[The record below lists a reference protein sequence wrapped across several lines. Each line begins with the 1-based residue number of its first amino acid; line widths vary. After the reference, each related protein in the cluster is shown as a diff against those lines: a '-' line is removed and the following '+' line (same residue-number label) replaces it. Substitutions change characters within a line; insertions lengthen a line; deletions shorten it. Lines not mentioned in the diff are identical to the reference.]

1 MVKGYAGRFLDVD
14 LSRGAVKDVTFPE
27 SVLVNYVGGR
37 GLAAKILWDRLGERW
52 RDVDPLGPENLLLAL
67 TGPLTNWYPGTRV
80 SVSGKSPQSNGII
93 GSTASGEFSSELR
106 AAGYDGLVVSGE
118 SDSPVYVLV
127 TDDRGEIRDA
137 KHLWGKKGKETVR
150 LINKE
155 VRAELAG
162 RQPGRG
168 LWREPGILYIGP
180 AGESKVRVAAVMQK
194 WSHAAGYGGYGA
206 VMGSKNLK
214 ALVAKG
220 TGPQPAVADID
231 EVRRLWA
238 EVTQVMFSND
248 RLRRW
253 GTGYGGYEVGAR
265 SSSEPVRNW
274 QEEWHDERGFGGSKF
289 DFRYWIKR
297 YWSDFGCPSACMKIA
312 MVKTGPFK
320 GAIGDNPD
328 YELEAYEGPNL
339 GIYDPGGCIYMSVV
353 CDELGLSGINGGN
366 LLAFAA
372 ELYQRG
378 ILTREDVGMDLK
390 WGDAK
395 AFAELAEKICR
406 REGIGEV
413 LAEGTYRAAKKISEM
428 KGVDVMKYA
437 VHVKGVEVGA
447 HGTRSGLDVK
457 PASYAC
463 AVQGGDHTSTV
474 YDAYDEM
481 TMVFADSAVICSMN
495 AWRPGY
501 DLVFRY
507 YRAVTGLGTTRDEWC
522 KVLGHRITHIQRAAL
537 LLGGPDIVWDPVK
550 DDDNPPRFYEPLPSG
565 PFTGKE
571 TGRATVEE
579 LKKQYYN
586 AIGWDERGIP
596 KPEVLKALGLD
607 DVDRALEIVR
617 QS

>member
-1 MVKGYAGRFLDVD
+1 MPYGYAGKFLDVD
-14 LSRGAVKDVTFPE
+14 LSKGTVKDTTFPD
-27 SVLVNYVGGR
+27 SVLTDYVGGR
-37 GLAAKILWDRLGERW
+37 GLAARILWDRLGGYW
-52 RDVDPLGPENLLLAL
+52 RSVNPLGPENLLLAL

-80 SVSGKSPQSNGII
+80 CVSGKSPQSNGII
-93 GSTASGEFSSELR
+93 GSTTSGEFSSELR
-106 AAGYDGLVVSGE
+106 AAGYDGIIVSGKAE
-118 SDSPVYVLV
+118 NPVYILV
-127 TDDRGEIRDA
+127 TDEGGEIRDA
-137 KHLWGKKGKETVR
+137 KHLWGRKGKETVR

-155 VRAELAG
+155 VRAELSG
-162 RQPGRG
+162 RHPGRG
-168 LWREPGILYIGP
+168 LVREPGILYIGP
-180 AGESKVRVAAVMQK
+180 AGEGRVRVAAVMQK

-220 TGPQPAVADID
+220 FGPQPQVANID
-231 EVRRLWA
+231 EVKRLWA
-238 EVTQVMFSND
+238 AVTYAMINNAD

-274 QEEWHDERGFGGSKF
+274 QDEWHDERGLGGPRF

-297 YWSDFGCPSACMKIA
+297 YWSDFGCPSACMKVA
-312 MVKTGPFK
+312 MIRTGPFK

-339 GIYDPGGCIYMSVV
+339 GIYDAGGCIYMSVV

-378 ILTREDVGMDLK
+378 ILTADELGMDLK

-395 AFAELAEKICR
+395 AFEALAEKICR

-413 LAEGTYRAAKKISEM
+413 LAEGTYRAALRLSRM
-428 KGVDVMKYA
+428 KGLDVTPYA

-447 HGTRSGLDVK
+447 HGTRSGLDVG
-457 PASYAC
+457 PAGYAV
-463 AVQGGDHTSTV
+463 AVQGGDHTSTA
-474 YDAYDEM
+474 YDAHDEM
-481 TMVFADSAVICSMN
+481 NMVFADSAVICSMN

-501 DLVFRY
+501 DLVFSF
-507 YRAVTGLGTTRDEWC
+507 YRAVTGLETTREEWC

-537 LLGGPDIVWDPVK
+537 LLGGPDIVWQPK

-565 PFTGKE
+565 PYAGKE

-596 KPEVLKALGLD
+596 KSEVLRALGLD
-607 DVDRALEIVR
+607 DVDRALEAVR